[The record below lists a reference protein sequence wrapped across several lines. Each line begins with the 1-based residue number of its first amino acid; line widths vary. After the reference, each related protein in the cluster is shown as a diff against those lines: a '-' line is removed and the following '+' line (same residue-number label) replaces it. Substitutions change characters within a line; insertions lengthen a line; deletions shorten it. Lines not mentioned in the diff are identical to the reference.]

1 MWVIL
6 ELEVQNNNSR
16 DIWKFENGIGDNGII
31 FLGMIMFLCRTV
43 LILRILGMLPQ
54 NIQEE
59 KKQKLT
65 FRSSLYTLFIVL
77 ANRKLLYVKWRYI
90 YVYIYGVY
98 FPFVPM

>member
-43 LILRILGMLPQ
+43 
-54 NIQEE
+54 
-59 KKQKLT
+59 
-65 FRSSLYTLFIVL
+65 SLFSEY
-77 ANRKLLYVKWRYI
+77 
-90 YVYIYGVY
+90 
-98 FPFVPM
+98 